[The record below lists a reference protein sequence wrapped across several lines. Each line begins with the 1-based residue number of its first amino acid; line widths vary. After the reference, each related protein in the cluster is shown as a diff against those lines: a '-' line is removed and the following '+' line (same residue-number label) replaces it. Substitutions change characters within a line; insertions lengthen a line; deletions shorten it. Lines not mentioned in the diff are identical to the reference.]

1 MNQHKSTTIL
11 IVEDDLALRE
21 TLADIL
27 SGYHHVIG
35 SDNGAEALEILQNC
49 KPDLL
54 LLDVMLPFPLDGFSV
69 LRVLKN
75 DPVLS
80 LIPVILMSGIKTEQ
94 TILEGLKMGAN
105 DYIVKPFRSAEL
117 LLKCNNLINMR
128 LKIEQKV
135 EREMFIKTPQ
145 VFQFDIESEFKQKF
159 ENITRAMV
167 EGSDF
172 TVPNI
177 ASKMLM
183 SISTLERWTKKI
195 YNMTPKQYIQHTKLT
210 TAEIYLRQ
218 RLTSVNEI
226 AYTLGFSSVSYF
238 CLSFKKKYGKTPK
251 AYMRF
256 PAKAEPV
263 IMHS

>member
-1 MNQHKSTTIL
+1 MAEYKNTTIL
-11 IVEDDLALRE
+11 IVEDDYELRH
-21 TLADIL
+21 TLAEIL
-27 SGYHHVIG
+27 SGYHQVIEAD
-35 SDNGAEALEILQNC
+35 SGAEALEVLKNQ

-75 DPVLS
+75 DPILS

-128 LKIEQKV
+128 LKILQKV
-135 EREMFIKTPQ
+135 ERELFIKTPE
-145 VFQFDIESEFKQKF
+145 VYQFDAESEFKKKF
-159 ENITRAMV
+159 ENITKSMV

-177 ASKMLM
+177 ANKMLM

-195 YNMTPKQYIQHTKLT
+195 YNMTPKQYIQNTKLT
-210 TAEIYLRQ
+210 KAEIYLRQ

-238 CLSFKKKYGKTPK
+238 CLSFKKKYGKSPK

-256 PAKAEPV
+256 PTKTDPLT
-263 IMHS
+263 IDQ

>member
-1 MNQHKSTTIL
+1 MIHYKSTTIL
-11 IVEDDLALRE
+11 IVEDDVALRE
-21 TLADIL
+21 TLTEML

-35 SDNGAEALEILQNC
+35 VDNGAEALEILQTR

-69 LRVLKN
+69 LRMVKN

-80 LIPVILMSGIKTEQ
+80 LTPVILMSGIKTEQ

-105 DYIVKPFRSAEL
+105 DYIVKPFRAAEL
-117 LLKCNNLINMR
+117 LLKCNNLISMR
-128 LKIEQKV
+128 LKIVQKV
-135 EREMFIKTPQ
+135 ERDLFIKTPE
-145 VFQFDIESEFKQKF
+145 VFPFDIESEFKQKF
-159 ENITRAMV
+159 ENITRSMV

-177 ASKMLM
+177 AQKMLM

-195 YNMTPKQYIQHTKLT
+195 YNMTPKQYIQNTKLT
-210 TAEIYLRQ
+210 KAEICLRQ

-256 PAKAEPV
+256 PAKEETV
-263 IMHS
+263 MMHP

>member
-1 MNQHKSTTIL
+1 MAEYKGTTIL
-11 IVEDDLALRE
+11 VVEDDLDLRQ
-21 TLADIL
+21 TLAESLSSYHNVIEAESGIVALDIL
-27 SGYHHVIG
+27 KT
-35 SDNGAEALEILQNC
+35 Q
-49 KPDLL
+49 KPDLV

-94 TILEGLKMGAN
+94 TILEGLMMGAN
-105 DYIVKPFRSAEL
+105 DYIVKPFRAAEL
-117 LLKCNNLINMR
+117 QLKCNNLIAMR
-128 LKIEQKV
+128 QKILQKV
-135 EREMFIKTPQ
+135 EREMFIKTPE
-145 VFQFDIESEFKQKF
+145 VYQFDIESEFKKKF
-159 ENITRAMV
+159 ENITKAMV

-177 ASKMLM
+177 ANKMSM

-195 YNMTPKQYIQHTKLT
+195 YNMTPKQYIQNTKLT
-210 TAEIYLRQ
+210 KAEIFLRQ

-238 CLSFKKKYGKTPK
+238 CLSFKKKYGKSPK

-256 PAKAEPV
+256 PTKAD
-263 IMHS
+263 SLTLD